1 MYIHPERRKQD
12 AEALLRAW
20 RRLDRT
26 NQFVFL
32 TGDFNGIDTHLPDIW
47 QQILLQFE
55 CADVNPSLNT
65 YRHPGG
71 WSALDRCLVPES
83 LVNTAKLYPT
93 VKTLTSHAAQG
104 HEILNLILQVRPNV
118 LNHPDH
124 PKHDVI
130 PSGVFMPG
138 KDGTPVH
145 TTEELQQ
152 LIRLLHREHGR
163 LGGTIAVCSNCSCI
177 IDGPPN
183 AENMFAGCL
192 SPSECQK
199 CGLGNCGVNY
209 FPACRTSYLTI
220 ASCFWSWWRMQPVPR
235 LNPHIKPYC
244 RARKYLRSDAQW
256 INVPNEVATDLVRE
270 SRSAV
275 IANLD
280 LYQQVN
286 GCYALPRMRVQEM
299 LEVID
304 RCIEGIP
311 YVPLDEAN
319 AQARGLGNMV
329 AFWERMRN
337 ICPKVNTYYGPVY
350 GREGKQCVT
359 SLDLGWLRETSGFWL
374 PQIMTTVGLL
384 SLKFMNNSL
393 RGQH

>member
-1 MYIHPERRKQD
+1 M
-12 AEALLRAW
+12 
-20 RRLDRT
+20 
-26 NQFVFL
+26 
-32 TGDFNGIDTHLPDIW
+32 
-47 QQILLQFE
+47 
-55 CADVNPSLNT
+55 
-65 YRHPGG
+65 
-71 WSALDRCLVPES
+71 PES

-104 HEILNLILQVRPNV
+104 HEILNLMLQVRPNV
-118 LNHPDH
+118 LNHPAH

-163 LGGTIAVCSNCSCI
+163 LGGTRAVCSNCFGT

-183 AENMFAGCL
+183 VDQMFAGCL
-192 SPSECQK
+192 SPSECQT
-199 CGLGNCGVNY
+199 CGLRNCGVDY

-235 LNPHIKPYC
+235 HNPHIQALLSCQEIICALMHTGFMFLAKLPLTW
-244 RARKYLRSDAQW
+244 LRSPGLLLLMIW
-256 INVPNEVATDLVRE
+256 IYTNKSMGAM
-270 SRSAV
+270 
-275 IANLD
+275 
-280 LYQQVN
+280 
-286 GCYALPRMRVQEM
+286 ALPRMRVQEM

-311 YVPLDEAN
+311 YVPLDDAN

-337 ICPKVNTYYGPVY
+337 ICPKVTSYYGPVY
-350 GREGKQCVT
+350 GKEGK
-359 SLDLGWLRETSGFWL
+359 
-374 PQIMTTVGLL
+374 TVCY
-384 SLKFMNNSL
+384 FT
-393 RGQH
+393 